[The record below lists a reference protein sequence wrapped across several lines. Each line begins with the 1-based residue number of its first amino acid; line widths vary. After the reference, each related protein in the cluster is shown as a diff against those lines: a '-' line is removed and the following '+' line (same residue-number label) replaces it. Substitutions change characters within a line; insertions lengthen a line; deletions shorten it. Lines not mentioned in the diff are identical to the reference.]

1 MAKRSKENLNQKNS
15 YRNSSNVKFLGGMKH
30 FFNNIRRRRGGGSSC
45 YNFLMD

>member
-1 MAKRSKENLNQKNS
+1 MAKRSKENLNQNS

-30 FFNNIRRRRGGGSSC
+30 FFNNIRRGGGSSC